1 MKRKGS
7 VEGSQ
12 RFWGWIF
19 ILPLSLGLTIWVAFP
34 LGISLIASTWRWD
47 MISPPQFLGLGNFI
61 RMFTTDPLFLQAV
74 VVTLKYTLLSVPLQL
89 LLAFGLALLLT
100 SRVKGIGTYRTIF
113 YIPSLIPVVVSAAMW
128 LWLFDQSF
136 GLFNVILG
144 ELGLP
149 RQGWIFSARQ
159 VVPSLVFMS
168 LWTIGNIVI
177 IFLAGLQGIPR
188 QLREAVSIDGGNLWH
203 EFRHVIVPFMSPVIF
218 YNLVIGLI
226 NSLQTFTQPYI
237 MTHGG
242 PSNAS
247 LTYLLEIYQQAFQF
261 NKMGYACAMAWVFI
275 IVTILL
281 SAVLFKSSGRWV
293 YYEGGGK

>member
-1 MKRKGS
+1 M
-7 VEGSQ
+7 EGNQ

-34 LGISLIASTWRWD
+34 LGISLVASTWRWD
-47 MISPPQFLGLGNFI
+47 MISAPQFLGLGNFI
-61 RMFTTDPLFLQAV
+61 TMFTKDPLFLQAV
-74 VVTLKYTLLSVPLQL
+74 VVTVKYTLLSVPLQL
-89 LLAFGLALLLT
+89 IIAFGLALLLT
-100 SRVKGIGTYRTIF
+100 SRIRGIGAYRTIF
-113 YIPSLIPVVVSAAMW
+113 YIPSLIPVVVSSAMW
-128 LWLFDQSF
+128 LWLYDESY
-136 GLFNVILG
+136 GLFNIIL
-144 ELGLP
+144 EQVGLP
-149 RQGWIFSARQ
+149 PQGWIASADQ
-159 VVPSLVFMS
+159 VIPSLVFMS
-168 LWTIGNIVI
+168 LWTVGNVVV

-188 QLREAVSIDGGNLWH
+188 QLREAVSIDGGNVWH

-218 YNLVIGLI
+218 YNLVIGLV

-275 IVTILL
+275 IAAILL
-281 SAVLFKSSGRWV
+281 SGVLFRTSRRWV